1 MSDAR
6 IDGGGDALQVG
17 STLPANDPAVPG
29 ELRQAMERGTVV
41 LFFLRAFT

>member
-6 IDGGGDALQVG
+6 TEGGGGTLDVG
-17 STLPANDPAVPG
+17 STLPAEDPAVPA

>member
-6 IDGGGDALQVG
+6 FDRGGDALRVG
-17 STLPANDPAVPG
+17 STLAANDPAVPA
-29 ELRQAMERGTVV
+29 ELRQAMARGTVV